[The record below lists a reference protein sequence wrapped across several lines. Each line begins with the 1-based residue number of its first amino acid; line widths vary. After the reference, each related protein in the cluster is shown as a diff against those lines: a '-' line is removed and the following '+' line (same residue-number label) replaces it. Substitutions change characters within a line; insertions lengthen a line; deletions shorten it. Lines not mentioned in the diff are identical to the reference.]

1 MYVLNNKSINP
12 NKVRLTLHEPFGKQ
26 EKKANLNE
34 AYDRTVTFKLTGE
47 LHELSFSLP
56 FEKIV
61 RHELVKNKNIDKIRE
76 FYLVRFKYM
85 KIDEWFIV
93 KNVTNDM
100 SDSGD
105 SKKITCVHLPYEL
118 TFDTIRSFNQSGL
131 NCRTVLEG
139 GAPKRDS
146 EGNILTDAEGNPI
159 DVGGVLAD
167 TNWTIG
173 TIDASFE
180 TSTRTFDWDEVTI
193 LDAVYQIAETY
204 DGFVTFDTHNRTVS
218 ITKPPSRYQN
228 FIIGYGKYAQ
238 SMNQSSDIEAVY
250 NRVRAVGRDG
260 LTFSSIN
267 PSGLNYIDDYSYHLY
282 PFSRDEST
290 KTVIQS
296 SYLLPDDVCHALLDY
311 QALIESKSGIL
322 TKLFDDLNARQKTLD
337 ERSFEL
343 SNLEIEMKTIDDNL
357 EVDKALG
364 KDLTNLKL
372 KKASKQKEIDDK
384 KATITSLENAQSGV
398 RAQIKTLQEEL
409 SPTNNFTEEQQRE
422 LKRIRKTSTFT
433 DDKCITPEDLMAR
446 AKEEMERIK
455 YPVLTVTTDIVDL
468 FSILEEHRNWN
479 RLQLG
484 DTVRIRY
491 NKIDIDVKAQV
502 TEMTHDFDN
511 QTISLTI
518 TNAKKTEMSTKERV
532 FNKID
537 QSYSTSTSV
546 SMNKSSWSAGNK
558 ALNKVNDYINNEL
571 DATKQ
576 RIKAGVN
583 NSVTIDGKG
592 MVTTSLSNP
601 NDIIIIQGGLLAI
614 SRDGGENW
622 QTAITADGVIAERL
636 TGRILAGESLT
647 IDASDNNNVKT
658 FTVDGNGVW
667 LNGTSLYITGEK
679 NENLINSWNSSIKQG
694 ELYNGVKI
702 DLAEGLVVERSDAK
716 VRTVLNAITGLSM
729 QAKKGSE
736 WANKFYIDTDG
747 NLQAEDIIA
756 KRIIIAGSD
765 GKPLIDAN
773 TGTINFEN
781 FTVRNGKI
789 PAENV
794 DINIANIGITDKNI
808 TGIISKEKLD
818 LSNALKGTTVTDVD
832 GNATL
837 IISNEGKV
845 SIPSQSSDTSFNNAI
860 FTGDTK
866 VNNTLNVKET
876 LTAESNVS
884 VGGLLD
890 LSNAKVKWNQNTK
903 GVNVV
908 VPAYAGSIDITGLL
922 LSNAN
927 YGVSISPHWRTSF
940 WVENKTATGFTVNFS
955 IPSETPVTFDW
966 FLF

>member
-12 NKVRLTLHEPFGKQ
+12 NKLKLSLHYPYGKQ
-26 EKKANLNE
+26 EKIANLNE
-34 AYDRTVTFKLTGE
+34 AYDRSATFKLTGE

-61 RHELVKNKNIDKIRE
+61 RQKLVKNKNIDKIRE

-85 KIDEWFIV
+85 KIDEWFMV

-118 TFDTIRSFNQSGL
+118 TFDTIRSFSQSGL

-146 EGNILTDAEGNPI
+146 EGNILSDAEGNPI

-167 TNWTIG
+167 TNWTVG
-173 TIDASFE
+173 VIDASYE
-180 TSTRTFDWDEVTI
+180 VSTRTFDWDEVTI
-193 LDAVYQIAETY
+193 LEAIYQIAETY

-238 SMNQSSDIEAVY
+238 SINQSSDIEAVY

-311 QALIESKSGIL
+311 QALVEGKSGIL

-343 SNLEIEMKTIDDNL
+343 SNLEIDMKKIEDSL
-357 EVDKALG
+357 EVAKSLNE
-364 KDLTNLKL
+364 DLTNLNLQKVAKL
-372 KKASKQKEIDDK
+372 KEITDK
-384 KATITSLENAQSGV
+384 RATITSLETAQSNV

-422 LKRIRKTSTFT
+422 LRKIRKTSTFT
-433 DDKCITPEDLMAR
+433 DDKCITPKDLMAR

-491 NKIDIDVKAQV
+491 HKIDIDVMAQV

-518 TNAKKTEMSTKERV
+518 TNAKKTEMNSQRRV
-532 FNKID
+532 FDKIN
-537 QSYSTSTSV
+537 QAYSASTSV
-546 SMNKSSWSAGNK
+546 SMNKSTWSAGNK
-558 ALNKVNDYINNEL
+558 ALNKVNDYINSEL

-576 RIKAGVN
+576 RITAGVN

-592 MVTTSLSNP
+592 MITTSLANP
-601 NDIIIIQGGLLAI
+601 NDIVIIQGGLIAI
-614 SRDGGENW
+614 SRDGGETW
-622 QTAITADGVIAERL
+622 QTAITA
-636 TGRILAGESLT
+636 
-647 IDASDNNNVKT
+647 
-658 FTVDGNGVW
+658 
-667 LNGTSLYITGEK
+667 
-679 NENLINSWNSSIKQG
+679 QG
-694 ELYNGVKI
+694 CI
-702 DLAEGLVVERSDAK
+702 
-716 VRTVLNAITGLSM
+716 
-729 QAKKGSE
+729 
-736 WANKFYIDTDG
+736 
-747 NLQAEDIIA
+747 
-756 KRIIIAGSD
+756 
-765 GKPLIDAN
+765 
-773 TGTINFEN
+773 
-781 FTVRNGKI
+781 
-789 PAENV
+789 
-794 DINIANIGITDKNI
+794 
-808 TGIISKEKLD
+808 KEKVYKKY
-818 LSNALKGTTVTDVD
+818 LSIN
-832 GNATL
+832 
-837 IISNEGKV
+837 
-845 SIPSQSSDTSFNNAI
+845 
-860 FTGDTK
+860 
-866 VNNTLNVKET
+866 LN
-876 LTAESNVS
+876 
-884 VGGLLD
+884 
-890 LSNAKVKWNQNTK
+890 
-903 GVNVV
+903 
-908 VPAYAGSIDITGLL
+908 I
-922 LSNAN
+922 
-927 YGVSISPHWRTSF
+927 
-940 WVENKTATGFTVNFS
+940 
-955 IPSETPVTFDW
+955 
-966 FLF
+966 